1 MSTTIHLLEEIELA
15 HRFDAYRDAF
25 PAGRGTFLLDGAG
38 AGEHLAGFALL
49 GSDPIAS
56 FRASRTTDR
65 RRDGGLKARVTLA
78 EGGRSFTLA
87 VDDALEALRM
97 ALAKHA
103 IDPSEY
109 VARPLPLLA
118 GAVGYVSYEV
128 GQMIERLPCLARP
141 SLGMPDIAFGFHDW
155 ILGLCH
161 RTGRTWLS
169 VVGRGA
175 SSSEA
180 RQNAERRRDDV
191 LASIANF
198 EARGLARPQAS
209 EAKGS
214 VAPSQLRP
222 LLSRDAYLA
231 RIHEAKEHIAAGD
244 TFEICLTQPFE
255 ATADR
260 ERDAPRVWRI
270 LREKNPAPFAAFL
283 DFPEGAVVSSSPERF
298 VRLDAGRV
306 AESRPIKGTRPRGSS
321 PADDARLI
329 AELASST
336 KDRAENAMIVD
347 LVRNDL
353 GKICRYGSVT
363 VPELYAVESYATVHQ
378 MVSTIRGELDARRD
392 AVDVLRACFPP
403 GSMTGAPKIEAMSIL
418 ERLEIAERGV
428 YSGGLGFF
436 DFSGTLDLSVVIR
449 TAVFREGRA
458 QVHVGGAIVDDSEPN
473 AEYEETLQKVR
484 ALASAFRELERLE
497 TSALVPAAEVH
508 A

>member
-1 MSTTIHLLEEIELA
+1 MTTTTHLLEEIALA

-25 PAGRGTFLLDGAG
+25 PAGQGTFLLDGAG

-65 RRDGGLKARVTLA
+65 RRDGGLRATVTLA

-103 IDPSEY
+103 IDPSDY

-118 GAVGYVSYEV
+118 GAVGYVGYEV
-128 GQMIERLPCLARP
+128 GQMIERLPCVPRP
-141 SLGMPDIAFGFHDW
+141 SFGMPDIAFGFHDW
-155 ILGLCH
+155 ILGRCH

-169 VVGRGA
+169 VIGRGG

-180 RQNAERRRDDV
+180 RQNAERRRDGV
-191 LASIANF
+191 LATIASF
-198 EARGLARPQAS
+198 EARGHARSPGG
-209 EAKGS
+209 EAKS
-214 VAPSQLRP
+214 NIVASALRP

-231 RIHEAKEHIAAGD
+231 RIATVKEHIAAGD

-260 ERDAPRVWRI
+260 ARDAARLWRI

-298 VRLDAGRV
+298 VRLDADRMV
-306 AESRPIKGTRPRGSS
+306 ESRPIKGTRPRGTS
-321 PADDARLI
+321 PAEDACLV
-329 AELASST
+329 AELASSV

-363 VPELYAVESYATVHQ
+363 VPDLYAVESYATVHQ

-392 AVDVLRACFPP
+392 AVDVVRACFPP

-418 ERLEIAERGV
+418 EHLEVAERGV

-458 QVHVGGAIVDDSEPN
+458 QVHVGGAIVDDSEPS
-473 AEYEETLQKVR
+473 AEYEETLHKVR
-484 ALASAFRELERLE
+484 ALANAFRDLERVD
-497 TSALVPAAEVH
+497 ALATASNELRP
-508 A
+508 

>member
-1 MSTTIHLLEEIELA
+1 MTTTIHLLEEIALA
-15 HRFDAYRDAF
+15 HPFDTYRDAF
-25 PAGRGTFLLDGAG
+25 PAGQGTFLLDGAG
-38 AGEHLAGFALL
+38 AGPHLAGFALL
-49 GSDPIAS
+49 GSDPVAS
-56 FRASRTTDR
+56 FRASRTSER
-65 RRDGGLKARVTLA
+65 RRDGGLRARVTLS
-78 EGGRSFTLA
+78 EGGPSFTLA

-103 IDPSEY
+103 IDPSDY
-109 VARPLPLLA
+109 AARPLPLLA
-118 GAVGYVSYEV
+118 GAVGYVGYEV
-128 GQMIERLPCLARP
+128 GQMIERLPCVARP

-155 ILGLCH
+155 ILGRCH
-161 RTGRTWLS
+161 RTRRTWLS
-169 VVGRGA
+169 VVGRGG
-175 SSSEA
+175 SPGEA
-180 RQNAERRRDDV
+180 RTRAERRRDGV
-191 LASIANF
+191 LATIAGF
-198 EARGLARPQAS
+198 EARHTRGLATDPKS
-209 EAKGS
+209 NV
-214 VAPSQLRP
+214 VATPLRP

-231 RIHEAKEHIAAGD
+231 RIAKVKDHITAGD

-260 ERDAPRVWRI
+260 MRDAPRVWRI

-298 VRLDAGRV
+298 VRLDSERMV
-306 AESRPIKGTRPRGSS
+306 ESRPIKGTRPRGDS
-321 PADDARLI
+321 PAEDARLV
-329 AELASST
+329 AELASSV

-363 VPELYAVESYATVHQ
+363 VPDLYAVESYATVHQ

-392 AVDVLRACFPP
+392 AIDVVRACFPP

-418 ERLEIAERGV
+418 ENLEIMERGV

-458 QVHVGGAIVDDSEPN
+458 QVHVGGAIVDDSEPS

-484 ALASAFRELERLE
+484 ALASAFRDLERLE
-497 TSALVPAAEVH
+497 PH
-508 A
+508 ARASSEMRP